1 MNKNFIRSIVICL
14 LFALFLSIYPIHA
27 IAGPTDY
34 SDYPGYSIPVGPSIQ
49 AESAILMESKRGQVL
64 YSKSPEKRLHISA
77 ANKIMCALIVIEA
90 SKLDSKVTI
99 SKEAAETQGS
109 ALSLEVGAKYD
120 VEDLLYALMLTSAN
134 DVAHALAEYVGEDI
148 SKFVDMMNSKAHTL
162 NLKNTHFTN
171 PTGLYDENQYTTAY
185 DMSILVKYAITNS
198 TFNRIFATSLKPWIG
213 PGGKST
219 ILKSQN
225 DLFWSYDKV
234 DGGKTGYNVPELQ
247 TAINTASD
255 NTQRLICVVLDSP
268 ADSVFSDST
277 ALLDFGFLN
286 FKTGILVRKGDPQK
300 SIYIDDKLVN
310 LVSATDIYY
319 THPIGDSYIQSFE
332 VKTVDDLTPPI
343 QRNMII
349 GTARYILQD
358 NTIIDINLYP
368 DKEIS
373 PPQNLHSTLSS
384 KISENRDIFILVA
397 CLLII
402 ELILLAHKFYKFIKK
417 RIRKTTN

>member
-1 MNKNFIRSIVICL
+1 MTFMEDAMNKKFMRSVVICL
-14 LFALFLSIYPIHA
+14 LFALFLSVHPIHA
-27 IAGPTDY
+27 ITGPTDY
-34 SDYPGYSIPVGPSIQ
+34 IDDPAYPMSIGQSIQ
-49 AESAILMESKRGQVL
+49 AESAILIESKRGQVL
-64 YSKSPEKRLHISA
+64 FSKSPEKRLHISA
-77 ANKIMCALIVIEA
+77 ANKIMCSLIVIES

-148 SKFVDMMNSKAHTL
+148 PKFVDMMNSKAHTL

-171 PTGLYDENQYTTAY
+171 PTGLYDEGQYTTAY
-185 DMSILVKYAITNS
+185 DMAMLIKYAITNS

-213 PGGKST
+213 SGGKST

-234 DGGKTGYNVPELQ
+234 DGGKTGYNVPEQQ
-247 TAINTASD
+247 TAITTASD
-255 NTQRLICVVLDSP
+255 NTQRLICIVLNSP
-268 ADSVFSDST
+268 ANSVFSDST
-277 ALLDFGFLN
+277 ALLDFGFSN
-286 FKTGILVRKGDPQK
+286 FKTGILVRKGAPQK

-332 VKTVDDLTPPI
+332 VKTVADLTPPI

-349 GTARYILQD
+349 GTARYILQ
-358 NTIIDINLYP
+358 N
-368 DKEIS
+368 K
-373 PPQNLHSTLSS
+373 TLCQYN
-384 KISENRDIFILVA
+384 KLQG
-397 CLLII
+397 
-402 ELILLAHKFYKFIKK
+402 
-417 RIRKTTN
+417 